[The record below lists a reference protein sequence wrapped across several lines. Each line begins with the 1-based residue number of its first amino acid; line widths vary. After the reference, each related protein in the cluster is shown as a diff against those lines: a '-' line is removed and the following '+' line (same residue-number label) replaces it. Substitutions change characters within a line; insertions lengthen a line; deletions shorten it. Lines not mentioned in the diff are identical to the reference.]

1 MEQIP
6 ITLHILKNSLE
17 LLGKPGPIT
26 TVRTLPDGL
35 RRAMSEVPAEINFS

>member
-6 ITLHILKNSLE
+6 INISYNKNSLE

-35 RRAMSEVPAEINFS
+35 RIAMSDVPADINFT